1 MKNLKLLVLPILSFS
16 IIVCLSVSGKYRS
29 EARNPDRLGLEIT
42 TDSNEKVL
50 YVPVGVTTDRNIVA
64 YVPVRNGQYVSAV
77 RVEPVMA
84 DGKVRFDISAISGDY
99 EANSSCAEVKK
110 LPARLV
116 GTHFI
121 GKGETLTLKDD
132 LAVTP
137 WRVKVKAVSLRAPMV
152 ISGQKAQPQRA
163 NAFQEPFN
171 ETEPGPCGCAQS
183 GVKNPLWCC
192 PARGQCMECGNCGTV
207 CCPNG

>member
-1 MKNLKLLVLPILSFS
+1 MRNLKLVGLTFFCFS
-16 IIVCLSVSGKYRS
+16 IIVCLGASGKYRS

-42 TDSNEKVL
+42 TDSNEKIL
-50 YVPVGVTTDRNIVA
+50 YVPVGLTTERNIVA

-84 DGKVRFDISAISGDY
+84 DGKVRFDVSAISGDY
-99 EANSSCAEVKK
+99 ESNSSCADVKK

-121 GKGETLTLKDD
+121 GNGESLTLKDD

-137 WRVKVKAVSLRAPMV
+137 WRVKVKAVTLRPSMV
-152 ISGQKAQPQRA
+152 IGGQNPLPQKV
-163 NAFQEPFN
+163 NAFQEPVY
-171 ETEPGPCGCAQS
+171 EAEPGPCGCARC

-192 PARGQCMECGNCGTV
+192 PARGQCMECSNCGTV